1 VSVREGAEILSVRR
15 VDLSSWD
22 IGLPLS
28 FVFDRDDHQAG
39 SPWID
44 GVWLDTT
51 GPMVATEIFT
61 PSLVMEEALR
71 KRRP

>member
-1 VSVREGAEILSVRR
+1 
-15 VDLSSWD
+15 
-22 IGLPLS
+22 LPLS